1 MTVFGETNYWELS
14 NTIPQYFWL
23 GMGSLAIFTQF
34 LSLFGS
40 ANSLNVF
47 VWMYGVGSLGGIVS
61 AVSVVLA
68 YYSYDKAYEMSIS
81 PNATSAENTAANSVI
96 SDIKS
101 EMAFNWR
108 MSAAIQLAMSIFGRT
123 WWSAQ

>member
-1 MTVFGETNYWELS
+1 MTVFGETNYWELN